1 MKDRKEKRC
10 PGCSE
15 RCPASAP
22 CCKFG
27 KRYFAKQE
35 AKFLHSKVRKWEK
48 NIRARGT
55 AWLLVTTG
63 RGVKSVLRKSEMTE
77 EQIFARVSPE
87 EMNQLC
93 DILER
98 VRRTVSK

>member
-27 KRYFAKQE
+27 KRYFEKQE
-35 AKFLHSKVRKWEK
+35 AKSLRGKVRKWEK
-48 NIRARGT
+48 NIRERGP
-55 AWLLVTTG
+55 AWMLVTTA
-63 RGVKSVLRKSEMTE
+63 RGVKRVLRKSEMSE
-77 EQIFARVSPE
+77 EQIFARISQD

-98 VRRTVSK
+98 VRRTVNK